1 MDVKKENTASRKT
14 LILIV
19 DDEFDLGSTLSML
32 FELHGFDTLKAH
44 NGKQALDIIANRL
57 PDLVLSDCM
66 MPVMDGI
73 ALSRVLRSSPATAHI
88 PIVLM
93 SAAPQQHN
101 LGEARF
107 EAFVHKPFQ
116 FKELLDAIHPL
127 LPLAQ

>member
-1 MDVKKENTASRKT
+1 MDAKKENLSSRKK

-19 DDEFDLGSTLSML
+19 EDEFELSSTLSML
-32 FELHGFDTLKAH
+32 LELHGFETLMAS
-44 NGKQALDIIANRL
+44 NGRQALDILANRL

-73 ALSRVLRSSPATAHI
+73 ALSRTLRTNPATAQI

-101 LGEARF
+101 LADASF
-107 EAFVHKPFQ
+107 EEPKLQ
-116 FKELLDAIHPL
+116 R
-127 LPLAQ
+127 